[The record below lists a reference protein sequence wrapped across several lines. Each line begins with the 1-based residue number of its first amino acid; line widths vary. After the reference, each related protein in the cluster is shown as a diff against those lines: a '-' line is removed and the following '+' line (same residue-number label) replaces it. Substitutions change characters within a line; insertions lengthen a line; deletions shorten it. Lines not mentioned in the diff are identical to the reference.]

1 MWIRAKGRSQT
12 TGGRRRRQQCS
23 CERAVLAAGAGT
35 PRCGAGGS
43 RRQEGTIARAQG
55 EAAVARRAVGNDLG
69 FRWCSCACTTLSD
82 ASVCYLLDP
91 DPLGEVGYGSGATVV
106 LWPAATSRVRSVRLT
121 KGHDRSTK

>member
-1 MWIRAKGRSQT
+1 MWIRAKGRSRT
-12 TGGRRRRQQCS
+12 TGGRRRWQQCS

-35 PRCGAGGS
+35 PRCDAGGS
-43 RRQEGTIARAQG
+43 RQQEGTIARAQG

-69 FRWCSCACTTLSD
+69 FRWCSCACTTLFD

-91 DPLGEVGYGSGATVV
+91 DLLGEVGYGSGATVV

-121 KGHDRSTK
+121 EGHDRSTK